1 MTSKK
6 GRPQKNNNNIII
18 NDINVEYLSTKT
30 DKYDNSIAYF
40 KLTEPK
46 SKLKPLFDTTIQN
59 KEGIKLPLW
68 ITEEQD
74 VIIKI
79 KEKWL
84 NISDDLQQLSH
95 YILNVDF
102 NSFSLDTDNG
112 TMKGYYAKVIR
123 IKKKKMDTILDIND
137 DN

>member
-1 MTSKK
+1 MTEKR
-6 GRPQKNNNNIII
+6 GRPKKSTNTFDVNGLIT
-18 NDINVEYLSTKT
+18 EYLSTKT